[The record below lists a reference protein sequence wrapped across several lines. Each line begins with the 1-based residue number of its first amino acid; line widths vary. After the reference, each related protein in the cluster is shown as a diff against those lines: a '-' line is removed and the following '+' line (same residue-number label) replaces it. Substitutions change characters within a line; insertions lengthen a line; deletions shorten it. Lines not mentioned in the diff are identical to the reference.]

1 MEYKMGFV
9 TVSHWTATEMSDEMI
24 QIAQDKFV
32 PMIMSVGASGV
43 QMVRTGDLS
52 MMVVTQFTDE
62 ATGISAQQKIA
73 EIRSKAAEQFPMTM
87 KSSHAGTVMAKA

>member
-1 MEYKMGFV
+1 MGFV
-9 TVSHWTATEMSDEMI
+9 TVSHWTASEMSDEMI

-62 ATGISAQQKIA
+62 ATGISAQEKIA
-73 EIRSKAAEQFPMTM
+73 EIRSKAAEEFPMKM
-87 KSSHAGTVMAKA
+87 ESSHARSIMAEA

>member
-1 MEYKMGFV
+1 MEFV
-9 TVSHWTATEMSDEMI
+9 TVSHWTASEMSDEMI

-52 MMVVTQFTDE
+52 MMVVTQFADE
-62 ATGISAQQKIA
+62 ATGISAQKKIA
-73 EIRSKAAEQFPMTM
+73 EIRSKAADEFPMTM
-87 KSSHAGTVMAKA
+87 ESSHAGSVMAKA

>member
-1 MEYKMGFV
+1 MGFV
-9 TVSHWTATEMSDEMI
+9 TVSHWTASEMSDEMI

-52 MMVVTQFTDE
+52 MMVVTQFVDE
-62 ATGISAQQKIA
+62 ATGMSAQENIA
-73 EIRSKAAEQFPMTM
+73 EIRSKAADEFPMTM
-87 KSSHAGTVMAKA
+87 ECSYAGSEMAEA